1 MRRTRPIPST
11 SRYFI
16 YATDIS
22 DSVADGAFCARYRA
36 VDARRDLVPLDGNGS
51 VVDLLRF
58 AHSTIFDLAADKPSR
73 HARSRCFPRRPA
85 GFRWAPDVPPARTK
99 GARIRAC
106 DLCVTRFTVRLMQV
120 GFGTAQ
126 IYATLAGVTEKT
138 GYLECCQA

>member
-51 VVDLLRF
+51 VVDLLRG
-58 AHSTIFDLAADKPSR
+58 LVGWQ
-73 HARSRCFPRRPA
+73 RRTR
-85 GFRWAPDVPPARTK
+85 GFSVGTDVRPARTY
-99 GARIRAC
+99 GAPIRAS